1 VQTLRYLL
9 RKEFLQIFRD
19 RFMVMQ
25 LLLMPI
31 IQLLLLGNAAT
42 FEVKTARMYVVDR
55 DHSETSRG
63 LVDRLQASRRFIVVG
78 SSPSVDVGNQWI
90 LERKTDMIVSI
101 PADFERDIV
110 RTRNSQVQL
119 ILNAEDGAAAG
130 VTQSYAAQ
138 IVAAYANALGAELRP
153 INMRPISP
161 PALQDLGGALSSA
174 STQAVQASVSPIS
187 AQPIEV
193 RARGWYN
200 PDLNYRDYMVPGILV
215 QLVTVVGTLMAAMN
229 IVREKELGTLDQLS
243 VTPLSQSA
251 FMAAKLIPF
260 WIIALIELTLGLLV
274 ARFVFHIPMLGSIT
288 LVFAAAA
295 IYLFAALGIGLFIST
310 LVDTQQQ
317 AMFVTFFIIMVYLL
331 MSGLFTPIRSM
342 PDWAQWMSQLNP
354 VKHFIEIMRAVLLKG
369 ATARDV
375 ARPIGIL
382 ALFGGV
388 VLTLAV
394 RQYGRRVR

>member
-1 VQTLRYLL
+1 VRTLRFLL

-19 RFMVMQ
+19 RFMVAQM
-25 LLLMPI
+25 LLMPI
-31 IQLLLLGNAAT
+31 VQLLLLSSAAT
-42 FEVKTARMYVVDR
+42 FEVKTAQMYVVDR

-78 SSPSVDVGNQWI
+78 ASPSTVPANEMM
-90 LERKTDMIVSI
+90 LARKTGLIISI

-110 RTRNSQVQL
+110 RTRSGSVQL

-138 IVAAYANALGAELRP
+138 IIAAYANELGAEMKPMVRAAP
-153 INMRPISP
+153 
-161 PALQDLGGALSSA
+161 
-174 STQAVQASVSPIS
+174 
-187 AQPIEV
+187 PIEV

-200 PDLNYRDYMVPGILV
+200 PELNYRDYMVPGILV
-215 QLVTVVGTLMAAMN
+215 QLVTVIGTLMTAMN

-243 VTPLSQSA
+243 VTPLAQGV

-260 WIIALIELTLGLLV
+260 WLIALVELTLGLLV
-274 ARFVFHIPMLGSIT
+274 ARFVFHVPMLGSIP

-295 IYLFAALGIGLFIST
+295 VYLLAALGIGLFVST

-331 MSGLFTPIRSM
+331 MSGLFTPVRSM
-342 PDWAQWMSQLNP
+342 PEWAQWMAQLNP
-354 VKHFIEIMRAVLLKG
+354 VKHFIAIMRSILLKG
-369 ATARDV
+369 AGPADV
-375 ARPIGIL
+375 AAPIGVLGI
-382 ALFGGV
+382 FGAV
-388 VLTLAV
+388 FLTLAV
-394 RQYGRRVR
+394 RQYGRRVG

>member
-1 VQTLRYLL
+1 MQSLRYLL

-19 RFMVMQ
+19 RFMVAQ
-25 LLLMPI
+25 LMLMPI

-55 DHSETSRG
+55 DHSEMSRG
-63 LVDRLQASRRFIVVG
+63 LVDRLQASRRFVVVG
-78 SSPSVDVGNQWI
+78 SSPSTDVGNQWI
-90 LERKTDMIVSI
+90 LERQTDMIVSI

-110 RTRNSQVQL
+110 RTRTAKVQL

-130 VTQSYAAQ
+130 VTQSYARQ
-138 IVAAYANALGAELRP
+138 IIGAYANELGSELPFMVSTASRA
-153 INMRPISP
+153 S
-161 PALQDLGGALSSA
+161 GAAAVSS
-174 STQAVQASVSPIS
+174 VS

-193 RARGWYN
+193 RTRGWYN

-215 QLVTVVGTLMAAMN
+215 QLVTVVGTLMTAMN

-274 ARFVFHIPMLGSIT
+274 ARFVFHIPMLGSIP

-295 IYLFAALGIGLFIST
+295 IYLFAALGIGLLIST
-310 LVDTQQQ
+310 LVETQQQ
-317 AMFVTFFIIMVYLL
+317 AMFVTFFIIMIYLL

-342 PDWAQWMSQLNP
+342 PTWAQWMAQLNP

-369 ATARDV
+369 ATVRDV
-375 ARPIGIL
+375 AQPIGIL
-382 ALFGGV
+382 ALFGTL

-394 RQYGRRVR
+394 RQYGRRVG

>member
-1 VQTLRYLL
+1 MQTLRYLL

-19 RFMVMQ
+19 RFMVAQ
-25 LLLMPI
+25 LILMPI

-63 LVDRLQASRRFIVVG
+63 LVDRLQASRRFRVVG
-78 SSPSVDVGNQWI
+78 ASPSYDVGDQWI
-90 LERKTDMIVSI
+90 LERKTDLILSI
-101 PADFERDIV
+101 PVDFGRDIV
-110 RTRNSQVQL
+110 RTRSAQVQL
-119 ILNAEDGAAAG
+119 VLNAEDGAAAG

-138 IVAAYANALGAELRP
+138 IIAAYANELETELTPLVRTVT
-153 INMRPISP
+153 
-161 PALQDLGGALSSA
+161 LSSGA
-174 STQAVQASVSPIS
+174 QPFSVAR

-200 PDLNYRDYMVPGILV
+200 PDLNYRDFMVPGILV

-243 VTPLSQSA
+243 VTPLSQTA

-260 WIIALIELTLGLLV
+260 WVIGLVELALGLLV
-274 ARFVFHIPMLGSIT
+274 ARFVFHIPMIGSIP

-295 IYLFAALGIGLFIST
+295 IYLLAALGIGLFVST

-317 AMFVTFFIIMVYLL
+317 AMFVTFFIVMIYLL
-331 MSGLFTPIRSM
+331 MSGLFTPVRSM
-342 PDWAQWMSQLNP
+342 PAWAQWMAQLNP
-354 VKHFIEIMRAVLLKG
+354 MKHFIEIMRAVLLKG
-369 ATARDV
+369 ATAQDIV
-375 ARPIGIL
+375 RPVGIL
-382 ALFGGV
+382 VAFGAV

-394 RQYGRRVR
+394 RQYGKRVG